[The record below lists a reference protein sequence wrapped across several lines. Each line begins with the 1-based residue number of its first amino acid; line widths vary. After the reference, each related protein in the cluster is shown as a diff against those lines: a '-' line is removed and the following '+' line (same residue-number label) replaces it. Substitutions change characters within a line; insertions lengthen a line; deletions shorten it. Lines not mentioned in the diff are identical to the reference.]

1 MDFSSRNDAPWKAK
15 NLQERGF
22 RLRNDIVTAGS
33 KKITI
38 TLWQTFSSCCLG
50 TKVFDYV
57 HYGVGIL
64 KWVKSNKKCRL
75 KILYRRQLIIFIL
88 FFRFFYQFWHS
99 KVWKI
104 SYWKFSHYYIC
115 QEFIYIYIQCRQ
127 KNIKFEQKKIFWWFS
142 RN

>member
-88 FFRFFYQFWHS
+88 FFRFFTNFDIQKCGKFHTENFRTIIY
-99 KVWKI
+99 VNN
-104 SYWKFSHYYIC
+104 SYT
-115 QEFIYIYIQCRQ
+115 YIQCRQ